1 MKNWRKALAL
11 VLCTLMVGST
21 VACMGPGNNG
31 GTSNGGNN
39 TSVGGGNNTSVD
51 GGNNST
57 DAGNSAEQ
65 GSSDKTQL
73 NVFHYFAGFG
83 DDWIIELAKN
93 FEEKVKGIEFE
104 PGKKGV
110 DVLHKGE
117 MRDFTSTQIKSGQ
130 YDVYFL
136 ESPKDFLNI
145 MADGAVE
152 PLDSIMTTPNA
163 EDNNQ
168 TIEEK
173 MTAQQKDFYNY
184 NGHYYG
190 IPHYAGNYG
199 IIYNKDMFDER
210 GFYIAETPDSD
221 GNILISASNPTKSA
235 GPDGKKGTEDDGLP
249 RTYDEFFD
257 LCIEINAVG
266 VDPICFPGQYTQQ
279 HLMLLL
285 DNLVATH
292 EGVEGMLPNYTF
304 SGTTELVVIQNG
316 KIKRDTKG
324 NPVTESVEI
333 TEENAYLLAREEGRY
348 YAMDFLT
355 RLLSDTDYYNEA
367 DGENTAVSHV
377 QNQQK
382 FLENE
387 SRGKRPSAML
397 IDGTWWQMEAD
408 DVFTTMAKRDEK
420 YSKDNR
426 KFGWMPLPQAT
437 EEEAAKIANGTKKS
451 VFSDYLNAVACIK
464 SGLPDGVREAA
475 LAFLQYAYT
484 DEALANFTYTTATTI
499 GVEYLD
505 VIDRNRLNYYEKSLI
520 DYIQNS
526 ELIYQVPTSA
536 LYAKNLATL
545 APSLKYGSGDY
556 GSLEA
561 AVWEE
566 EMTAEEYFLGHQ
578 DFFKGCAW

>member
-1 MKNWRKALAL
+1 
-11 VLCTLMVGST
+11 
-21 VACMGPGNNG
+21 
-31 GTSNGGNN
+31 
-39 TSVGGGNNTSVD
+39 
-51 GGNNST
+51 
-57 DAGNSAEQ
+57 
-65 GSSDKTQL
+65 
-73 NVFHYFAGFG
+73 
-83 DDWIIELAKN
+83 
-93 FEEKVKGIEFE
+93 
-104 PGKKGV
+104 
-110 DVLHKGE
+110 
-117 MRDFTSTQIKSGQ
+117 
-130 YDVYFL
+130 
-136 ESPKDFLNI
+136 
-145 MADGAVE
+145 
-152 PLDSIMTTPNA
+152 
-163 EDNNQ
+163 
-168 TIEEK
+168 
-173 MTAQQKDFYNY
+173 
-184 NGHYYG
+184 
-190 IPHYAGNYG
+190 
-199 IIYNKDMFDER
+199 MFDEK

-221 GNILISASNPTKSA
+221 DDILISKSNPTKSA

-249 RTYDEFFD
+249 RTYDEFFK
-257 LCIEINAVG
+257 LCVEINAVG

-279 HLMLLL
+279 HLSLLL
-285 DNLVATH
+285 DSLVATH
-292 EGVEGMLPNYTF
+292 EGVEGMLPNYSF
-304 SGTTELVVIQNG
+304 SGTVNLVVIQNG

-333 TEENAYLLAREEGRY
+333 TEENAYLLARQEGRY

-367 DGENTAVSHV
+367 DGENPAVSHV

-387 SRGKRPSAML
+387 SRGKRASAML

-437 EEEAAKIANGTKKS
+437 EEEAAKVANGTKKS

-464 SGLPDGVREAA
+464 SGLPDGVRKAA

-499 GVEYLD
+499 GVDYLD
-505 VIDRNRLNYYEKSLI
+505 VIDRNKLNYYEKSLI

-536 LYAKNLATL
+536 LYAKNLTTL
-545 APSLKYGSGDY
+545 TPAQKYGSGDY
-556 GSLEA
+556 GSIETA
-561 AVWEE
+561 IWEE
-566 EMTAEEYFLGHQ
+566 ELTAEEYFLGHQ